1 MKFFHLSDL
10 HIGKHLYR
18 YSLLEDQKYVLEQVI
33 EAAKREKPEA
43 VLLAGDIYDKP
54 VPSGEAV
61 HLLDWFL
68 TELSNLEIPPAIIM
82 IAGNHDS
89 GERLSF
95 ANELLKKHRVHIG
108 GMPPKEREDR
118 LEKVTLEDEWGRVHF
133 YLLPFTK
140 PAYLRQAYGEEV
152 DSYDKAIELLLEKET
167 IDLKER
173 NVLVSHQF
181 YTAKGSQP
189 ETCDSEVRMVGGVD
203 EVDSTKLEIFD
214 YVALGHLHR
223 AQKVGR
229 ESCRYGGT
237 LLKYSVSEQEHEKGF
252 TIVEL
257 GKKGEEPQICQASVQ
272 PLRDV
277 KMLTGELSEVLER
290 KDAAEDFV
298 SITLTDEIE
307 PYLPKE
313 RLEAVFSHILEI
325 RIDNERT
332 RKILELEEE
341 EIPEES
347 PMESFATFFETMQ
360 GRSMSQ
366 EENAV
371 MQEVWNRLLE
381 NGGESL

>member
-54 VPSGEAV
+54 VPSGESV

-140 PAYLRQAYGEEV
+140 PAYLRQA
-152 DSYDKAIELLLEKET
+152 
-167 IDLKER
+167 
-173 NVLVSHQF
+173 
-181 YTAKGSQP
+181 
-189 ETCDSEVRMVGGVD
+189 
-203 EVDSTKLEIFD
+203 
-214 YVALGHLHR
+214 
-223 AQKVGR
+223 
-229 ESCRYGGT
+229 
-237 LLKYSVSEQEHEKGF
+237 
-252 TIVEL
+252 
-257 GKKGEEPQICQASVQ
+257 
-272 PLRDV
+272 
-277 KMLTGELSEVLER
+277 
-290 KDAAEDFV
+290 
-298 SITLTDEIE
+298 
-307 PYLPKE
+307 
-313 RLEAVFSHILEI
+313 
-325 RIDNERT
+325 
-332 RKILELEEE
+332 
-341 EIPEES
+341 
-347 PMESFATFFETMQ
+347 
-360 GRSMSQ
+360 
-366 EENAV
+366 
-371 MQEVWNRLLE
+371 
-381 NGGESL
+381 